1 MSRMPEVE
9 LRQKLEELH
18 AAVHGAE
25 PVDPAARELL
35 REILRDVQQLLERSE
50 QAGGDVAQH
59 EGLARR
65 LRDAVARFEE
75 THPTLTE
82 AAGRVIDQLA
92 KMGI

>member
-1 MSRMPEVE
+1 MPERS

-25 PVDPAARELL
+25 VVDPDSRELL
-35 REILRDVQQLLERSE
+35 REIQADVQALLERSARAE
-50 QAGGDVAQH
+50 PGGERHAESLV
-59 EGLARR
+59 ER
-65 LRDAVARFEE
+65 LREAVGRFEE

>member
-1 MSRMPEVE
+1 MPKQQ

-25 PVDPAARELL
+25 AVDPAARELL
-35 REILRDVQQLLERSE
+35 REIVGDIEELLERSE
-50 QAGGDVAQH
+50 RAEPSGERHGESLV
-59 EGLARR
+59 ER
-65 LRDAVARFEE
+65 LREAVGRFEE

>member
-1 MSRMPEVE
+1 MSHMPERE
-9 LRQKLEELH
+9 LRRKLEELH
-18 AAVHGAE
+18 AALHGAA
-25 PVDPAARELL
+25 PVDPESQELL
-35 REILRDVQQLLERSE
+35 REIQRDVQELLERSE
-50 QAGGDVAQH
+50 GGAGGAAH
-59 EGLARR
+59 GEGLAQR